1 MRLILKTV
9 TTLTSYTGESAELRT
24 IIIQTK
30 RPLASSLHLKI
41 EATVNRAKSRLLRE
55 YAERLISM
63 V

>member
-30 RPLASSLHLKI
+30 RPLARSLHLKI
-41 EATVNRAKSRLLRE
+41 EATAL
-55 YAERLISM
+55 
-63 V
+63 